1 MAIFI
6 SSCGLLGIHDFLD
19 SGYVNDEWKYVPKRP
34 NFRLKD
40 KNGFILPANLD
51 TTHIYRLVERYN
63 FGDKIFPKTIP
74 EKIVSDNETLDFL
87 HYYKFFPKGRVLKY
101 IKIIE
106 LSKDNYELK
115 SEDLYPIKA
124 DKCYYFSR
132 GTEKIQIESF
142 YRGDGFGRYWMQ
154 IFCLNKTGDTLILGK
169 DNDKSIFVIDSIPFN
184 FNNFEVDW

>member
-63 FGDKIFPKTIP
+63 FGDKIFPKTLP
-74 EKIVSDNETLDFL
+74 EKIVSVNDSLDFI
-87 HYYKFFPKGRVLKY
+87 HYYKFFPKGRVLQY
-101 IKIIE
+101 IKRIE
-106 LSKDNYELK
+106 IFKDNYELK

-124 DKCYYFSR
+124 DKYYYFSR
-132 GTEKIQIESF
+132 GTEKIKIESF
-142 YRGDGFGRYWMQ
+142 YRGDGFGRYW
-154 IFCLNKTGDTLILGK
+154 ITDCRLNKYGDTLIFEKG
-169 DNDKSIFVIDSIPFN
+169 NSKSIYVIDSIPFSYDN
-184 FNNFEVDW
+184 FHVDW